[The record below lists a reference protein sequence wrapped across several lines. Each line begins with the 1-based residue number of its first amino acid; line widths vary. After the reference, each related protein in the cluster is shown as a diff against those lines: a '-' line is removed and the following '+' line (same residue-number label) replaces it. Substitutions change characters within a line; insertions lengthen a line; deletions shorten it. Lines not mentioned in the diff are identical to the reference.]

1 MRSTSRPDMKLY
13 VFETGRIN
21 VPDRGMLAIGRGG
34 KPVTI
39 FAAVCLIRHPSGDVI
54 IDTGMNGETWP
65 TEQRKEIVMSPE
77 QRVDRQ
83 LERLGLSPGS
93 IRYVIMTHLHMDH
106 SGWMRLFAK
115 STFIVRKA
123 ELRHAWW
130 PEKWLGHLAF
140 DDYKDTRDFTFIE
153 PGDDED
159 YDVFGDGTV
168 VCIDTKG
175 HSPGHQSVLITLPN
189 SGPILYAGDAVSLD
203 EHLHESVMPAIAWR
217 PDLAYR
223 TICRVQHMERNGVR
237 IFLGHDMEFYKTV
250 RLAPE
255 YYD

>member
-1 MRSTSRPDMKLY
+1 MM
-13 VFETGRIN
+13 G
-21 VPDRGMLAIGRGG
+21 
-34 KPVTI
+34 
-39 FAAVCLIRHPSGDVI
+39 
-54 IDTGMNGETWP
+54 
-65 TEQRKEIVMSPE
+65 PE

-83 LERLGLSPGS
+83 LERLGLSPDN

-106 SGWMRLFAK
+106 SGWMRLFPK

-130 PEKWLGHLAF
+130 PEKWLGHLSF

-175 HSPGHQSVLITLPN
+175 HSPGHQSVLVTLPKLRADTLRRGRGLPRRT
-189 SGPILYAGDAVSLD
+189 STRVRHAR
-203 EHLHESVMPAIAWR
+203 HC
-217 PDLAYR
+217 LA
-223 TICRVQHMERNGVR
+223 
-237 IFLGHDMEFYKTV
+237 
-250 RLAPE
+250 A
-255 YYD
+255 